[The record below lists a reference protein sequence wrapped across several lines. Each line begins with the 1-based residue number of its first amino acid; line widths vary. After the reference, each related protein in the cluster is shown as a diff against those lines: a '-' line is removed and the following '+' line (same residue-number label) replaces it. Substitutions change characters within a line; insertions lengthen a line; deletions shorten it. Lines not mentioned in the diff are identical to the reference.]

1 MAQIDTDAYK
11 QAGNRDYSSKPD
23 TKSSKESH
31 DDLQKQA
38 KDNDVKHENLSKKE
52 HGKVASATVGGI
64 AAGAAAGAAVGGAG
78 GALSGGGIFS
88 PITGAIGATGGA
100 VVGAVTGGIHGHNA
114 TKHDLQKAHYD
125 QDKAKEKQDRKLDKK
140 DEEIKKLKKEN
151 KELKAEHKHKDH
163 HEKKDKKEKVHDDQT
178 KITQPNKSEAQTQ
191 GQTVVRRH
199 AQYQEQFGDENLGAN
214 QGYTGNNRSSSTPLT
229 SGYSTNASEPSSN
242 TQPLYTT
249 YSSTYDSPSTD
260 DTGGSSYDSGY
271 SSSHSGSN
279 TGSAPSTSV
288 PQNSYVQP
296 DSVKSSV
303 YSFDHRVEQ
312 GANQRQTQGQ
322 SNLSNA
328 SQVSNDYQHT
338 QGGQNT
344 ASAVTHDQI
353 SYLQGQVG
361 PQQQS
366 QAQTQA
372 TNNGPQ
378 M

>member
-11 QAGNRDYSSKPD
+11 QAGNRDYSSKHD

-38 KDNDVKHENLSKKE
+38 KDNDIKHEDLSKKE

-64 AAGAAAGAAVGGAG
+64 AAGAAAGAAVGGAS

-88 PITGAIGATGGA
+88 PITGTIGAAGGA

-163 HEKKDKKEKVHDDQT
+163 DKKDKKEKVHDDQT

-229 SGYSTNASEPSSN
+229 SGYSTSESEPSSN
-242 TQPLYTT
+242 TQPSYTT
-249 YSSTYDSPSTD
+249 YSSTYDSPSTG
-260 DTGGSSYDSGY
+260 DTGGSSYDSSY
-271 SSSHSGSN
+271 PSSN
-279 TGSAPSTSV
+279 TSSAPSTSV

-296 DSVKSSV
+296 DSVKSSA

-312 GANQRQTQGQ
+312 GANQRQAQGQ